1 MGLLLITKVI
11 YLGLLELIKLRRKLI
26 VYWLVPILI
35 LILIPIIII
44 IMVIL

>member
-1 MGLLLITKVI
+1 MGLLLITEVI

-44 IMVIL
+44 MVIL

>member
-1 MGLLLITKVI
+1 MGLLLITEVI

-35 LILIPIIII
+35 LIPIII